1 MVSVD
6 QARKYRSQLS
16 SEQSIQWGGLD
27 LKRRQELRINI
38 TNIMSTWIIRS
49 DMTAGVVV
57 GYMIVLGWRRNT

>member
-1 MVSVD
+1 MVPVD

-38 TNIMSTWIIRS
+38 TNIMT
-49 DMTAGVVV
+49 
-57 GYMIVLGWRRNT
+57 